1 MFVRKS
7 SSHRRCS
14 VRKGVLINY
23 TKFRRKHLCQSLRPA
38 TILKKRGWCSCFRVI
53 FAKFLRTT
61 FLQNTSGRLLLNLS
75 LRCWFSE
82 AAVLKNFAILRPLSD
97 NKVADLRL
105 TPTLATSEFLLQQF
119 FFFFL
124 QLKMV
129 LISDSCRGFCSGPL
143 WKSEINLRSRHRN
156 CSVKRCTK
164 KISKFYKKRPA
175 LKSLFNGV
183 GDL

>member
-1 MFVRKS
+1 MIKILQLFYDKNIMFVRKS

-14 VRKGVLINY
+14 VRKSVLINY

-119 FFFFL
+119 FFFFFAAEDGTYFWQL
-124 QLKMV
+124 QRFLFWTPLKIWDKPQKSPQK
-129 LISDSCRGFCSGPL
+129 LFC
-143 WKSEINLRSRHRN
+143 
-156 CSVKRCTK
+156 K
-164 KISKFYKKRPA
+164 KVY
-175 LKSLFNGV
+175 
-183 GDL
+183 

>member
-1 MFVRKS
+1 MIKILQLFYDKNIMFVRKS

-75 LRCWFSE
+75 LRCWFS
-82 AAVLKNFAILRPLSD
+82 
-97 NKVADLRL
+97 DLRW
-105 TPTLATSEFLLQQF
+105 LLLNFCYSNF